1 MKSSHPTLCALA
13 GALVLGL
20 SSPVAFAQGASAASA
35 ARLVVKGKTLQNG
48 KGETV
53 RLRGFGLGGMLHLEN
68 FIDGYPGNEE
78 AFRDV
83 LLKALGREKYDL
95 FFETFY
101 ENYFTEADA
110 RYIASLGLNLV
121 RIPVDYRLFED
132 DMNPRVIRASGFK
145 HLDRVVK
152 LCAAQGIYTIID
164 LHALPGSQ
172 NQHWHSDNPT
182 HRALLWQHK
191 DFQDRTVLLW
201 EAIARHYRDEPWV
214 AGYDLINEP
223 ADPTGKA
230 VVPFFA
236 RLRDAVRKIDP
247 DHVLFIEGNT
257 YARDFEGFDP
267 SWSNVVYTNH
277 DYAAPGSIS
286 GGPYP
291 GVTGE
296 RHYDRQTVEADF
308 LKKSRFML
316 DNGLPVWVG
325 EFGPVYTGDA
335 QKDEMRYQLLK
346 DQLAIYDT
354 HGVSWCIW
362 LYRDLGLQAIV
373 YQPEDTPWMQRIKPM
388 LEKKQRLGADAWGS
402 LETGI
407 RDVMEPLDQLLAR
420 EFPTLGPVPERRE
433 AGGPPARPP
442 HPDLGSAARRV
453 RQGLRGP
460 LRGASRRAGGVVPLL
475 QGEAPHAARSD
486 PFRQGALK
494 RFAAKLPRSEV
505 ASARRSNKTCRP
517 LPRPRWRGTW
527 CVVDA
532 DRLVRVDAAGRGG
545 RGLRREHG
553 RRGVRLGVGW
563 ASLQG
568 QHVPTPSHVRDRHRA
583 RQRRRGSAGPRP
595 ASQRQPDR
603 RQR

>member
-1 MKSSHPTLCALA
+1 MNSTIVSAMKSSHPTLCALA
-13 GALVLGL
+13 GALVLGF
-20 SSPVAFAQGASAASA
+20 SSPAAFAQGASAASA

-95 FFETFY
+95 FFEKFY

-121 RIPVDYRLFED
+121 RIPIHYRLFED

-164 LHALPGSQ
+164 LHAVPGAQ

-182 HRALLWQHK
+182 HRALLWEHK

-346 DQLAIYDT
+346 DQLAIYDK

-373 YQPEDTPWMQRIKPM
+373 YQPEDTAWMQRIKPM

-420 EFPTLGPVPERRE
+420 EFPSWDPYPNGAKRE
-433 AGGPPARPP
+433 AR
-442 HPDLGSAARRV
+442 L
-453 RQGLRGP
+453 
-460 LRGASRRAGGVVPLL
+460 
-475 QGEAPHAARSD
+475 
-486 PFRQGALK
+486 
-494 RFAAKLPRSEV
+494 
-505 ASARRSNKTCRP
+505 
-517 LPRPRWRGTW
+517 
-527 CVVDA
+527 
-532 DRLVRVDAAGRGG
+532 LVRHILISEALLAEYGKAFE
-545 RGLRREHG
+545 GLSEAQVVALAESFHFSRAKRRT
-553 RRGVRLGVGW
+553 RLEAILSGKE
-563 ASLQG
+563 
-568 QHVPTPSHVRDRHRA
+568 R
-583 RQRRRGSAGPRP
+583 
-595 ASQRQPDR
+595 
-603 RQR
+603 